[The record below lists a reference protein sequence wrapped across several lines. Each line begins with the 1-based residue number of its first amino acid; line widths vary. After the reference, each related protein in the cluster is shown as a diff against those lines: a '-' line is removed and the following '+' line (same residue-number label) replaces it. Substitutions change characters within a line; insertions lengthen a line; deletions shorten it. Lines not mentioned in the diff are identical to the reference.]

1 MFGLRLSPRSHISFF
16 FCKTKKYLEGI
27 KTGFWNRGDTIS
39 TISYV
44 YFNRENYPACAELWS
59 WYISVEKLFIIS
71 ANLTFPL
78 FLSTPVFLLQTT
90 FKGPNQYASLHAPF
104 YFTQRIFVEYTTI
117 FLSCLNKK
125 VLNLINHIFLLFQ

>member
-1 MFGLRLSPRSHISFF
+1 MACVLTHVHIFLFF
-16 FCKTKKYLEGI
+16 FAKQKNTWKESRQV
-27 KTGFWNRGDTIS
+27 FENRGDTIS

-71 ANLTFPL
+71 VNLTFPL